1 MAKFGRRCPNAE
13 NRWKIDSELK
23 GQYHLIA
30 NILPVFRTFQKSHK
44 KSAET
49 LAGTT
54 LLFWFWVSR
63 M

>member
-1 MAKFGRRCPNAE
+1 MLKFD
-13 NRWKIDSELK
+13 ID
-23 GQYHLIA
+23 
-30 NILPVFRTFQKSHK
+30 PVFRTFQKSHK